1 MMNPIVNPKH
11 PWGTRLLTALA
22 QLETERGWRVWLRLF
37 SALVMAAALLWF
49 TVRPFG
55 DTVPPIYWLG
65 FRTGWIIASLFLPLV
80 AFFGGL
86 AMHLGAATPIRQG
99 AGRHWSIAGVILFL
113 AMVPASLSHHV
124 LHPLTAGHWTLGGG
138 QLVIL
143 VFGAFMGLAIM
154 GALLAIVQAGVS
166 LLGIAPIWGARRALE
181 RRGPTPTAS

>member
-1 MMNPIVNPKH
+1 MNTVNPQH

-65 FRTGWIIASLFLPLV
+65 FRTGWIIASLILPLG

-86 AMHLGAATPIRQG
+86 AMHLAEATPIRQG
-99 AGRHWSIAGVILFL
+99 AGRHWFIAGVILFL
-113 AMVPASLSHHV
+113 AAAPASLSPRF
-124 LHPLTAGHWTLGGG
+124 LHPLATGHWTLGGS
-138 QLVIL
+138 QVVLL

-154 GALLAIVQAGVS
+154 GALLAIVQAGVA
-166 LLGIAPIWGARRALE
+166 LLGTAPIWGARRWLR
-181 RRGPTPTAS
+181 RRGLSPSGF